1 MTEPGISV
9 IVPVR
14 DGGEAFAR
22 CLAGLVAL
30 DPAPLEVLVVDDG
43 SRDASA
49 DEARSAG
56 ARVVTVARRAVLQPR
71 GTWAHAT
78 PAGMCCS
85 SSTPTSPSGPTQSLT
100 LHARSRTGVS
110 PP

>member
-22 CLAGLVAL
+22 CLAGLMAL

-43 SRDASA
+43 SRDGSA
-49 DEARSAG
+49 DEAR
-56 ARVVTVARRAVLQPR
+56 ARACA
-71 GTWAHAT
+71 
-78 PAGMCCS
+78 
-85 SSTPTSPSGPTQSLT
+85 
-100 LHARSRTGVS
+100 
-110 PP
+110 